1 MPRQFA
7 IALILLS
14 ALGFGSMALFAKI
27 AYANGTSPTMV
38 LALRFLLAVGLLA
51 PVICIRRIPLPRGR
65 VLAGFA
71 LMGAL
76 YTAQSQSYFTA
87 LLYASSGLVGLL
99 LYIYPV
105 LVTVLAVLLRWEV
118 LDRRTF
124 LLLLLATA
132 GMVITL
138 GGDLQ
143 GQPLGIALALLAA
156 AVYAVYI
163 LIGGRLTKGTDPL
176 AGTLVVL
183 AAAAVCN
190 SALALAG
197 GAGLPGN
204 ATAWL
209 AIGAI
214 ALFSTVMAVA
224 AFLIGIKHVGPS
236 QGSILSTLEPVITL
250 CLGVALLGESITA
263 SQLLGGAM
271 VLAAVILLARRPA
284 LASAKGAAEASRA
297 AAE

>member
-1 MPRQFA
+1 MSRQSA

-14 ALGFGSMALFAKI
+14 ALGFGSMALFARI
-27 AYANGTSPTMV
+27 AYAAGASPTMV
-38 LALRFLLAVGLLA
+38 LALRFLLAIVLLA
-51 PVICIRRIPLPRGR
+51 PVIRIRRIPLPRGR
-65 VLAGFA
+65 VLWGFA

-87 LLYASSGLVGLL
+87 LLHASSGLVGLL
-99 LYIYPV
+99 LYVYPV
-105 LVTVLAVLLRWEV
+105 LVTVLALLLRWEV

-156 AVYAVYI
+156 AVYSVYI
-163 LIGGRLTKGTDPL
+163 LIGGRLTKGADPL

-183 AAAAVCN
+183 AAAAACN
-190 SALALAG
+190 TVLAVAG
-197 GAGLPGN
+197 GAALPAN

-224 AFLIGIKHVGPS
+224 AFLVGIKHIGAAH
-236 QGSILSTLEPVITL
+236 GSIISTLEPVITI
-250 CLGVALLGESITA
+250 CLGVALLGESVT
-263 SQLLGGAM
+263 STQLLGGAM
-271 VLAAVILLARRPA
+271 VLAAVILLARRSA
-284 LASAKGAAEASRA
+284 ASPPVSTETGNVQR
-297 AAE
+297 